1 MLQSVCLIFHLIN
14 RKPVVSTL
22 RCILFCTFAAV
33 SKEKDSRRLEKRQA
47 GYLFTIYFIDTIYL
61 WKEMNR
67 CCR

>member
-1 MLQSVCLIFHLIN
+1 MYFWQNTMQLKRSKTFIHI
-14 RKPVVSTL
+14 